1 MDPTKHAESA
11 LVEIGNAVLAE
22 GDRRRVYSGIVKAIS
37 LAVAEDRA
45 ERRDRSAVF
54 RLTLEW
60 PNKKPLT
67 WLVEAPHMEA
77 ALAVVNEE
85 MVTLDG
91 VLGVV
96 RTIENLG
103 LLMIRT

>member
-1 MDPTKHAESA
+1 MDPAKHADSA
-11 LVEIGNAVLAE
+11 LVDIGNAILAD
-22 GDRRRVYSGIVKAIS
+22 GDRRRVFSAVVKAIS

-45 ERRDRSAVF
+45 ERRERSAVF

-77 ALAVVNEE
+77 ALAIANEE

-91 VLGVV
+91 VRGVV
-96 RTIENLG
+96 RTIEDLG
-103 LLMIRT
+103 RLMIRT